1 MHTRVDQ
8 VKGGG
13 IRRFFRNSRSF
24 VLGAGIGSGMAAR
37 AAERAGADFVL
48 ALNAGRFRAMGGSSP
63 ASILPIRNSN
73 EFVAGFGRTEILPS
87 TKLPVFFGACTFDP
101 KLDIDRFLERI
112 IRWGFS
118 GVTNF
123 PSVIHIDD
131 YRRSLLEKSGLGY
144 EREIELLVKAA
155 KHGLMAIGYTRS
167 QPEARRMVEAGV
179 EAICIN
185 FNLNRPIESGCDP
198 TISLSELAA
207 RTSAVARVAQ
217 SIDRNTICL
226 MGGGPITKPDE
237 LLDICRET
245 GVQGFIGGSS
255 LDRVPLEMSVLE
267 VTSGF
272 KTIHLLREKVDLLER
287 QLQLS
292 GFRHGVIAQ
301 SSIMKR
307 VLETARRLAGHP
319 SPVLVWGEAGSG
331 KRRIASLVHAFS
343 DKKLTKPA
351 LFQCRPGPA
360 IDTVGV
366 LFGAGQ
372 TETRRRQ
379 VSLLE
384 TATDSTILLM
394 HVDQLSR
401 DGQERLADYLE
412 TGSFTPLNSV
422 ALARSS
428 ARIIATATVAR
439 GGALNAVLCPRLV
452 ALFAG
457 LDIGLPPL
465 PDRLEDLPQLVQ
477 HFTVEAKGDSNA
489 QTLGIENSAF
499 LALAGHNWPGNLRE
513 LRQIVNQLVTLQQT
527 HITADV
533 LRPLLTASSPLKPT
547 SAFSEREWIIE
558 GLKRNKLHRGKTARY
573 LGLSRKTL
581 YNKIK
586 GLRILE

>member
-1 MHTRVDQ
+1 M
-8 VKGGG
+8 KGAG
-13 IRRFFRNSRSF
+13 IRQFFRNSRSF
-24 VLGAGIGSGMAAR
+24 VLGAGIGSGMTAR

-63 ASILPIRNSN
+63 ASILPIRNCN
-73 EFVAGFGRTEILPS
+73 EFVASFGRTEILPS

-101 KLDIDRFLERI
+101 QLDLDRWLDRI

-131 YRRSLLEKSGLGY
+131 YRRSLLEKCGLGY
-144 EREIELLVKAA
+144 ARETELLVKAA
-155 KHGLMAIGYTRS
+155 KRGLMTIAYTRT
-167 QPEARRMVEAGV
+167 QAEARRMVEAGA

-185 FNLNRPIESGCDP
+185 FNLNRGVESTSDP
-198 TISLSELAA
+198 SISLSELAA

-217 SIDRNTICL
+217 SIDKSAICL
-226 MGGGPITKPDE
+226 LGGGPITKPDE

-245 GVQGFIGGSS
+245 GIQGFIGGSS

-301 SSIMKR
+301 ASSMKR
-307 VLETARRLAGHP
+307 ILETTKRLAANP
-319 SPVLVWGEAGSG
+319 NPVLVWGEAGSG
-331 KRRIASLVHAFS
+331 KRRIAGLVLAFS
-343 DKKLTKPA
+343 DRKHAKAA

-360 IDTVGV
+360 IDTLGA
-366 LFGAGQ
+366 LFGAERD
-372 TETRRRQ
+372 ETRRRQ
-379 VSLLE
+379 LSLLE
-384 TATDSTILLM
+384 TSSDGAVLLL

-401 DGQERLADYLE
+401 EGQERLADYLE
-412 TGSFTPLNSV
+412 TGGFTPLNGIAV
-422 ALARSS
+422 VRST
-428 ARIIATATVAR
+428 ARIIATATVSR
-439 GGALNAVLCPRLV
+439 GAGLETVLCPRLL

-457 LDIGLPPL
+457 LDIELPSL
-465 PDRLEDLPQLVQ
+465 PDRLEDLPQLIQ
-477 HFTVEAKGDSNA
+477 HFTVEAKGDSRA
-489 QTLGIENSAF
+489 QTLAIENSAF
-499 LALAGHNWPGNLRE
+499 LALAGHDWPGNLRE
-513 LRQIVNQLVTLQQT
+513 LRQIVNQLVSLRQT

-533 LRPLLTASSPLKPT
+533 LRPLLDAQSHAKPSASL
-547 SAFSEREWIIE
+547 SEREWIIE
-558 GLKRNKLHRGKTARY
+558 GLKRNRLHRGKTARS

-586 GLRILE
+586 KLRILE

>member
-1 MHTRVDQ
+1 M
-8 VKGGG
+8 KGGG
-13 IRRFFRNSRSF
+13 IRQFFRNSRSF

-101 KLDIDRFLERI
+101 QLDIDRWLDRI
-112 IRWGFS
+112 SRWGFS

-131 YRRSLLEKSGLGY
+131 YRRSLLEKCGLGY
-144 EREIELLVKAA
+144 GREIELLVKAA
-155 KHGLMAIGYTRS
+155 KRGLMTIAYTRTQS
-167 QPEARRMVEAGV
+167 EARRMVEAGTQ
-179 EAICIN
+179 AICIN
-185 FNLNRPIESGCDP
+185 FNLNRGVESASDP
-198 TISLSELAA
+198 SISLSELAA

-217 SIDRNTICL
+217 SVDRNVICL
-226 MGGGPITKPDE
+226 LGGGPITKPDE
-237 LLDICRET
+237 LLDICGET
-245 GVQGFIGGSS
+245 GVKGFIGGSS

-272 KTIHLLREKVDLLER
+272 KTLHLLREKVDLLER

-292 GFRHGVIAQ
+292 GFRHGIIAQ

-307 VLETARRLAGHP
+307 VLETAKRLASHP
-319 SPVLVWGEAGSG
+319 SPVLVWGETGSG

-343 DKKLTKPA
+343 DRKQAKAA
-351 LFQCRPGPA
+351 LFQCRPGLP
-360 IDTVGV
+360 IDTVGA
-366 LFGAGQ
+366 LFGAERDQ
-372 TETRRRQ
+372 SRRRQ
-379 VSLLE
+379 LSLLE
-384 TATDSTILLM
+384 SANDTTVLLL
-394 HVDQLSR
+394 HLDQLSR

-412 TGSFTPLNSV
+412 TGSFAPLNGASIV
-422 ALARSS
+422 RSS

-439 GGALNAVLCPRLV
+439 GAGLQTVLCPRLLG
-452 ALFAG
+452 LFSG
-457 LDIGLPPL
+457 LDIKVPAL

-489 QTLGIENSAF
+489 QTLVIENSAF
-499 LALAGHNWPGNLRE
+499 LALAGHDWPGNLRE
-513 LRQIVNQLVTLQQT
+513 LRQIVNQLATLPDA
-527 HITADV
+527 HISAGI
-533 LRPLLTASSPLKPT
+533 LRPLLNASAPTKPKNT
-547 SAFSEREWIIE
+547 FSEREWIIE
-558 GLKRNKLHRGKTARY
+558 GLKRNRLHRGKTASS

-586 GLRILE
+586 KLRILE

>member
-1 MHTRVDQ
+1 MHNRVEQ
-8 VKGGG
+8 VKNAG
-13 IRRFFRNSRSF
+13 IRQFFRNSRSF
-24 VLGAGIGSGMAAR
+24 VLGAGIGSGMTAR

-63 ASILPIRNSN
+63 ASILPIRDSN

-101 KLDIDRFLERI
+101 RLDLDRFLDRI
-112 IRWGFS
+112 IRWGFT

-131 YRRSLLEKSGLGY
+131 FRRSLLEKSGLGY
-144 EREIELLVKAA
+144 EREIELLTKARQR
-155 KHGLMAIGYTRS
+155 GLMTIAYTRS
-167 QPEARRMVEAGV
+167 QAEARRMVEAGI

-185 FNLNRPIESGCDP
+185 FNLNRSVESGSDP
-198 TISLSELAA
+198 SISQSELAA
-207 RTSAVARVAQ
+207 RTSAVTRVAH
-217 SIDRNTICL
+217 STDKNVICL
-226 MGGGPITKPDE
+226 LGGGPITKPDE

-301 SSIMKR
+301 SSVMKR
-307 VLETARRLAGHP
+307 VLETAKRLAANP
-319 SPVLVWGEAGSG
+319 NPVLVWGETGSG
-331 KRRIASLVHAFS
+331 KRRIANLVHSFS
-343 DKKLTKPA
+343 DRKHTKAA
-351 LFQCRPGPA
+351 LFQCRAGPA
-360 IDTVGV
+360 AGNIGA
-366 LFGAGQ
+366 LFGAERD
-372 TETRRRQ
+372 ETRKRQ
-379 VSLLE
+379 LSILEAANGTAVLL
-384 TATDSTILLM
+384 LHL
-394 HVDQLSR
+394 DQLPR

-412 TGSFTPLNSV
+412 TGGFAPLNGVSV
-422 ALARSS
+422 VRSN
-428 ARIIATATVAR
+428 ARIIATATIAR
-439 GGALNAVLCPRLV
+439 SASLQTVLCPRLL
-452 ALFAG
+452 ALFTG
-457 LDIGLPPL
+457 LDIALPAL

-489 QTLGIENSAF
+489 PTLGIENSAF
-499 LALAGHNWPGNLRE
+499 LALAGHDWPGNLRE
-513 LRQIVNQLVTLQQT
+513 LRQIVNQLVTLQLS

-533 LRPLLTASSPLKPT
+533 LRPLLTASSAVKRT
-547 SAFSEREWIIE
+547 NVFSEREWIIE
-558 GLKRNKLHRGKTARY
+558 GLKRNKLHRGKTAQS

-586 GLRILE
+586 KLRILE

>member
-1 MHTRVDQ
+1 M
-8 VKGGG
+8 KGGG
-13 IRRFFRNSRSF
+13 IRQFFRNSRSF

-101 KLDIDRFLERI
+101 QLDIDRWLDRI
-112 IRWGFS
+112 SRWGFS

-144 EREIELLVKAA
+144 AREIELLVKAA
-155 KHGLMAIGYTRS
+155 KRGLMTIAYTRTQS
-167 QPEARRMVEAGV
+167 EARRMVEAGIQ
-179 EAICIN
+179 AICIN
-185 FNLNRPIESGCDP
+185 FNLNRGVESASDP
-198 TISLSELAA
+198 SISLSELAA

-217 SIDRNTICL
+217 SVDRNVICL
-226 MGGGPITKPDE
+226 LGGGPITKPDE
-237 LLDICRET
+237 LLDICGET
-245 GVQGFIGGSS
+245 GVKGFIGGSS

-272 KTIHLLREKVDLLER
+272 KTLHLLREKVDLLER

-307 VLETARRLAGHP
+307 VLENTKRLASHP
-319 SPVLVWGEAGSG
+319 NPVLVWGEAGSG

-343 DKKLTKPA
+343 DRKHARAT
-351 LFQCRPGPA
+351 LFQCRPGSP
-360 IDTVGV
+360 IDTVGA
-366 LFGAGQ
+366 LFGAERDQ
-372 TETRRRQ
+372 SRRRQ
-379 VSLLE
+379 LSLLE
-384 TATDSTILLM
+384 SASDTTVLLL
-394 HVDQLSR
+394 HLDQLSR

-412 TGSFTPLNSV
+412 TGSFSPLNGASIV
-422 ALARSS
+422 RSS

-439 GGALNAVLCPRLV
+439 GAGLQTVLCPRLLG
-452 ALFAG
+452 LFSG
-457 LDIGLPPL
+457 LDIKLPAL

-489 QTLGIENSAF
+489 QTLAIENSAF

-513 LRQIVNQLVTLQQT
+513 LRQIVNQLVTLADA
-527 HITADV
+527 HISAGV
-533 LRPLLTASSPLKPT
+533 LRPLLNASAPAKPKN
-547 SAFSEREWIIE
+547 AFSEREWIIE
-558 GLKRNKLHRGKTARY
+558 GLKRNRLHRGKTASS

-586 GLRILE
+586 KLRILE

>member
-1 MHTRVDQ
+1 MHTRADQ

-13 IRRFFRNSRSF
+13 IRQFFRNSRSF
-24 VLGAGIGSGMAAR
+24 VLGAGIGSGMTAR

-63 ASILPIRNSN
+63 ASILPIRNAN

-87 TKLPVFFGACTFDP
+87 TKLPVFFGACAFDP
-101 KLDIDRFLERI
+101 QLDIDRFLERI

-131 YRRSLLEKSGLGY
+131 YRRSLLEKCGLGY

-155 KHGLMAIGYTRS
+155 RRGLMTIAYTRTQS
-167 QPEARRMVEAGV
+167 EAKRMVEAGA

-185 FNLNRPIESGCDP
+185 FNLNRAVESGPDP
-198 TISLSELAA
+198 SISLSELAA

-217 SIDRNTICL
+217 SIDKSVICL
-226 MGGGPITKPDE
+226 LGGGPITKPDE
-237 LLDICRET
+237 LLEICRET

-292 GFRHGVIAQ
+292 GVRHGVIAQ

-307 VLETARRLAGHP
+307 VLETARRLASNP
-319 SPVLVWGEAGSG
+319 NPVLVWGEAGSG

-343 DKKLTKPA
+343 ERKQTKPA
-351 LFQCRPGPA
+351 LFHCRPGLA
-360 IDTVGV
+360 TDTVGV
-366 LFGAGQ
+366 LFGV
-372 TETRRRQ
+372 ERCENRRRQ
-379 VSLLE
+379 LSLLE
-384 TATDSTILLM
+384 SASDTTVLLM
-394 HVDQLSR
+394 HIDQLSR

-412 TGSFTPLNSV
+412 TGSFTPLNGVSIV
-422 ALARSS
+422 RSN

-439 GGALNAVLCPRLV
+439 GKGLQSVLCPRLL
-452 ALFAG
+452 ALFVG
-457 LDIGLPPL
+457 LDIEVPPL
-465 PDRLEDLPQLVQ
+465 PNRLEDLPQLIQ
-477 HFTVEAKGDSNA
+477 HFTVEAKGDANA
-489 QTLGIENSAF
+489 QTLAIEKSAF
-499 LALAGHNWPGNLRE
+499 LALAGHHWSGNLRE
-513 LRQIVNQLVTLQQT
+513 LRQIVNQLVALKDA
-527 HITADV
+527 HIVAEV
-533 LRPLLTASSPLKPT
+533 LKPLLNAALPAKPS

-558 GLKRNKLHRGKTARY
+558 ALKRNRLHRGKTARS

-586 GLRILE
+586 KLRILE

>member
-1 MHTRVDQ
+1 
-8 VKGGG
+8 
-13 IRRFFRNSRSF
+13 
-24 VLGAGIGSGMAAR
+24 MAAR

-101 KLDIDRFLERI
+101 QLDIDRWLDRI
-112 IRWGFS
+112 SRWGFS

-144 EREIELLVKAA
+144 AREIELLVKAA
-155 KHGLMAIGYTRS
+155 KRGLMTIAYTRTQS
-167 QPEARRMVEAGV
+167 EARRMVEAGIQ
-179 EAICIN
+179 AICIN
-185 FNLNRPIESGCDP
+185 FNLNRGVESASDP
-198 TISLSELAA
+198 SISLSELAA

-217 SIDRNTICL
+217 SVDRNVICL
-226 MGGGPITKPDE
+226 LGGGPITKPDE
-237 LLDICRET
+237 LLDICGET
-245 GVQGFIGGSS
+245 GVKGFIGGSS

-272 KTIHLLREKVDLLER
+272 KTLHLLREKVDLLER

-307 VLETARRLAGHP
+307 VLENTKRLASHP
-319 SPVLVWGEAGSG
+319 NPVLVWGEAGSG

-343 DKKLTKPA
+343 DRKHARAT
-351 LFQCRPGPA
+351 LFQCRPGSP
-360 IDTVGV
+360 IDTVGA
-366 LFGAGQ
+366 LFGAERDQ
-372 TETRRRQ
+372 SRRRQ
-379 VSLLE
+379 LSLLE
-384 TATDSTILLM
+384 SASDTTVLLL
-394 HVDQLSR
+394 HLDQLSR

-412 TGSFTPLNSV
+412 TGSFSPLNGASIV
-422 ALARSS
+422 RSS

-439 GGALNAVLCPRLV
+439 GAGLQTVLCPRLLG
-452 ALFAG
+452 LFSG
-457 LDIGLPPL
+457 LDIKLPAL

-489 QTLGIENSAF
+489 QTLAIENSAF

-513 LRQIVNQLVTLQQT
+513 LRQIVNQLVTLADA
-527 HITADV
+527 HISAGV
-533 LRPLLTASSPLKPT
+533 LRPLLNASAPAKPKN
-547 SAFSEREWIIE
+547 AFSEREWIIE
-558 GLKRNKLHRGKTARY
+558 GLKRNRLHRGKTASS

-586 GLRILE
+586 KLRILE

>member
-1 MHTRVDQ
+1 MHMRADQ

-13 IRRFFRNSRSF
+13 IRQFFRNSRSF
-24 VLGAGIGSGMAAR
+24 VLGAGIGSGMTAR

-63 ASILPIRNSN
+63 ASILPIRDTN

-87 TKLPVFFGACTFDP
+87 TKLPVFFGACTFNP
-101 KLDIDRFLERI
+101 QLDIDRFLDRI

-123 PSVIHIDD
+123 PSIIHIDD

-144 EREIELLVKAA
+144 AREIELLVKAA
-155 KHGLMAIGYTRS
+155 RRGLMTIGYTRTQS
-167 QPEARRMVEAGV
+167 EVKRMVDAGTG
-179 EAICIN
+179 AICIN
-185 FNLNRPIESGCDP
+185 FNLNRGVESGSEP
-198 TISLSELAA
+198 LISLSELAA
-207 RTSAVARVAQ
+207 RTSAVARAAQ
-217 SIDRNTICL
+217 SIDRNVICL
-226 MGGGPITKPDE
+226 LGGGPITKPDE

-272 KTIHLLREKVDLLER
+272 KAIHLLREKVDLLER

-307 VLETARRLAGHP
+307 VLETARRLASNP
-319 SPVLVWGEAGSG
+319 NPVLVWGEAGSG

-343 DKKLTKPA
+343 DRKHTKPA
-351 LFQCRPGPA
+351 LFHCRPGPA
-360 IDTVGV
+360 IDMVGT
-366 LFGAGQ
+366 LFGAEGD
-372 TETRRRQ
+372 ENRRRQ
-379 VSLLE
+379 LSLLE
-384 TATDSTILLM
+384 AASDSSLLLM
-394 HVDQLSR
+394 HVDQLPR

-412 TGSFTPLNSV
+412 TGSFTPLNGVS
-422 ALARSS
+422 AARSN
-428 ARIIATATVAR
+428 ARIVATATVAR
-439 GGALNAVLCPRLV
+439 GAGLESVLCPRLLAFFV
-452 ALFAG
+452 G
-457 LDIGLPPL
+457 LDIGLPAL
-465 PDRLEDLPQLVQ
+465 SNRLEDLPQLIQ

-489 QTLGIENSAF
+489 QALAIEKSAF
-499 LALAGHNWPGNLRE
+499 LALADHHWPGNLRE
-513 LRQIVNQLVTLQQT
+513 LRQIVNQLVALKDT
-527 HITADV
+527 HISAEV
-533 LRPLLTASSPLKPT
+533 LKPLLNAASPAKPT

-558 GLKRNKLHRGKTARY
+558 GLKRNQLHRGKTARS

-581 YNKIK
+581 YNKMK
-586 GLRILE
+586 KLRILE

>member
-1 MHTRVDQ
+1 M
-8 VKGGG
+8 KGGG
-13 IRRFFRNSRSF
+13 IRQFFRNSRSF

-101 KLDIDRFLERI
+101 QLDIDRWLDRI
-112 IRWGFS
+112 SGWGFS

-131 YRRSLLEKSGLGY
+131 YRRSLLEKCGLGY
-144 EREIELLVKAA
+144 AREIELLVKAA
-155 KHGLMAIGYTRS
+155 KRGLMTIAYTRTQS
-167 QPEARRMVEAGV
+167 EARRMVEAGTQ
-179 EAICIN
+179 AICIN
-185 FNLNRPIESGCDP
+185 FNLNRGVESASDP
-198 TISLSELAA
+198 SISLSELAA

-217 SIDRNTICL
+217 SVDRNVICL
-226 MGGGPITKPDE
+226 LGGGPITKPDE
-237 LLDICRET
+237 LLDICGET
-245 GVQGFIGGSS
+245 GVKGFIGGSS

-307 VLETARRLAGHP
+307 VLETAKRLASHP
-319 SPVLVWGEAGSG
+319 SPVLVWGETGSG

-343 DKKLTKPA
+343 ERKHAKAA
-351 LFQCRPGPA
+351 LFQCRPGLP
-360 IDTVGV
+360 IDTVGA
-366 LFGAGQ
+366 LFGAERDQ
-372 TETRRRQ
+372 SRRRQ
-379 VSLLE
+379 LSLLE
-384 TATDSTILLM
+384 GANDTTVLLL
-394 HVDQLSR
+394 HLDQLSR

-412 TGSFTPLNSV
+412 TGSFAPLNGASIV
-422 ALARSS
+422 RSS

-439 GGALNAVLCPRLV
+439 GAGLQTVLCPRLLG
-452 ALFAG
+452 LFSG
-457 LDIGLPPL
+457 LDIKLPAL

-489 QTLGIENSAF
+489 QTLAIENSAF
-499 LALAGHNWPGNLRE
+499 LALAGHDWPGNLRE
-513 LRQIVNQLVTLQQT
+513 LRQIVNQLVTLPDA
-527 HITADV
+527 HISAGI
-533 LRPLLTASSPLKPT
+533 LRPLLNASAPTKPK

-558 GLKRNKLHRGKTARY
+558 GLKRNRLHRGKTASS

-586 GLRILE
+586 KLRILE

>member
-1 MHTRVDQ
+1 MQTRTDQ

-13 IRRFFRNSRSF
+13 IRQFFRNSRSF
-24 VLGAGIGSGMAAR
+24 VLGAGIGSGMTAR

-101 KLDIDRFLERI
+101 QLDIDRFLDHI

-118 GVTNF
+118 GATNF

-144 EREIELLVKAA
+144 AREIELLVKAA
-155 KHGLMAIGYTRS
+155 RRGLMTIAYTRTQS
-167 QPEARRMVEAGV
+167 EARRMVEAGA

-185 FNLNRPIESGCDP
+185 FNLNRGGEDGSVPS
-198 TISLSELAA
+198 ISLSELAA
-207 RTSAVARVAQ
+207 RTRAVARVAQ
-217 SIDRNTICL
+217 SIDGNVICL
-226 MGGGPITKPDE
+226 LGGGPITKPDE

-245 GVQGFIGGSS
+245 GIQGFIGGSS

-292 GFRHGVIAQ
+292 GFRHGIIAQ

-307 VLETARRLAGHP
+307 ALETARRLAGNP
-319 SPVLVWGEAGSG
+319 NPVLVWGETGSG
-331 KRRIASLVHAFS
+331 KGRIASLVHAFS
-343 DKKLTKPA
+343 DRKNTKAA
-351 LFQCRPGPA
+351 LFHCRPGPA
-360 IDTVGV
+360 INAVAA
-366 LFGAGQ
+366 LFG
-372 TETRRRQ
+372 TESDENRRRQ
-379 VSLLE
+379 LSLLE
-384 TATDSTILLM
+384 AASDSALLLM

-412 TGSFTPLNSV
+412 TGSFMPLNGVSIV
-422 ALARSS
+422 RSN
-428 ARIIATATVAR
+428 ARIVATATVAR
-439 GGALNAVLCPRLV
+439 GAGLESVLCPRLLAFFV
-452 ALFAG
+452 G
-457 LDIGLPPL
+457 LDIEVPALPN
-465 PDRLEDLPQLVQ
+465 RLEDLPQLIQ

-489 QTLGIENSAF
+489 QTMAIEKSAF
-499 LALAGHNWPGNLRE
+499 LALADHHWPGNLRE
-513 LRQIVNQLVTLQQT
+513 LRQIVNQLVALKDT
-527 HITADV
+527 HIVAEV
-533 LRPLLTASSPLKPT
+533 LKPLLNAELPAKRT

-558 GLKRNKLHRGKTARY
+558 GLKRNRLHRGRTARS

-586 GLRILE
+586 KLRILE

>member
-1 MHTRVDQ
+1 MHNRVEQ
-8 VKGGG
+8 VKNAG
-13 IRRFFRNSRSF
+13 IRQFFRNSRSF
-24 VLGAGIGSGMAAR
+24 VLGAGIGSGMTAR

-101 KLDIDRFLERI
+101 SLDLDRFLDRI
-112 IRWGFS
+112 IRWGFT

-131 YRRSLLEKSGLGY
+131 FRRSLLEKSGLGY
-144 EREIELLVKAA
+144 EREIELLIKARQR
-155 KHGLMAIGYTRS
+155 GLMTIAYTRS
-167 QPEARRMVEAGV
+167 QTEARRMVEAGI

-185 FNLNRPIESGCDP
+185 FNLNRSVESGSDP
-198 TISLSELAA
+198 SISQSELAA
-207 RTSAVARVAQ
+207 RTSAVTRVAH
-217 SIDRNTICL
+217 STDKNVICL
-226 MGGGPITKPDE
+226 LGGGPITKPDE

-292 GFRHGVIAQ
+292 GFRHGIIAQ
-301 SSIMKR
+301 SSVMKR
-307 VLETARRLAGHP
+307 VLEAAKRLAANP
-319 SPVLVWGEAGSG
+319 NPVLVWGEAGSG
-331 KRRIASLVHAFS
+331 KRRIANLVHSFS
-343 DKKLTKPA
+343 DRKHTKAA
-351 LFQCRPGPA
+351 LFQCRAGA
-360 IDTVGV
+360 AADTVGA
-366 LFGAGQ
+366 LFGAERD
-372 TETRRRQ
+372 ETRKRQ
-379 VSLLE
+379 LSLLE
-384 TATDSTILLM
+384 AANGTAVLLL
-394 HVDQLSR
+394 HLDQLPR
-401 DGQERLADYLE
+401 DGQDRLADYLE
-412 TGSFTPLNSV
+412 TGGFTSLNGVSV
-422 ALARSS
+422 VRSN

-439 GGALNAVLCPRLV
+439 GASLQTVLCPRLL

-457 LDIGLPPL
+457 LDIALPAL

-489 QTLGIENSAF
+489 PTLGIENSAF
-499 LALAGHNWPGNLRE
+499 LALAGHDWPGNLRE
-513 LRQIVNQLVTLQQT
+513 LRQIVNQLVTLQLS

-533 LRPLLTASSPLKPT
+533 LRPLLTASSAVKRT
-547 SAFSEREWIIE
+547 NVFSEREWIIE
-558 GLKRNKLHRGKTARY
+558 GLKRNKLHRGKTAQS

-586 GLRILE
+586 KLRILE

>member
-1 MHTRVDQ
+1 MT
-8 VKGGG
+8 
-13 IRRFFRNSRSF
+13 
-24 VLGAGIGSGMAAR
+24 AR

-63 ASILPIRNSN
+63 ASILPIRNTN

-101 KLDIDRFLERI
+101 QLDIDRFLDRI

-123 PSVIHIDD
+123 PSIIHIDD
-131 YRRSLLEKSGLGY
+131 YRRSLLEKCGLGY

-155 KHGLMAIGYTRS
+155 KRGLMTVAYTRS
-167 QPEARRMVEAGV
+167 QSEARRMVEAGA

-185 FNLNRPIESGCDP
+185 FNLNRAVESGSAP
-198 TISLSELAA
+198 SISLSELGA

-217 SIDRNTICL
+217 SIDKSVICL
-226 MGGGPITKPDE
+226 LGGGPITKPDE

-245 GVQGFIGGSS
+245 GVQGFVGGSS

-292 GFRHGVIAQ
+292 GFRHGIIAQ

-307 VLETARRLAGHP
+307 VLETARCLAGNP
-319 SPVLVWGEAGSG
+319 NPVLVWGEAGSG
-331 KRRIASLVHAFS
+331 KRRIASLIQAFS
-343 DKKLTKPA
+343 DRKHTKAA
-351 LFQCRPGPA
+351 LFHCRPGPA
-360 IDTVGV
+360 IDTVGT
-366 LFGAGQ
+366 LFGA
-372 TETRRRQ
+372 ERDENRRRQ
-379 VSLLE
+379 LSLLE
-384 TATDSTILLM
+384 AASDSAVLLM

-412 TGSFTPLNSV
+412 TGSFTPLNGVSV
-422 ALARSS
+422 VRSN

-439 GGALNAVLCPRLV
+439 GAGLESVLCPRLLAFFV
-452 ALFAG
+452 G
-457 LDIGLPPL
+457 LDIELPAL
-465 PDRLEDLPQLVQ
+465 PNRLEDLPQLIQ

-489 QTLGIENSAF
+489 QTLAIEKSAF
-499 LALAGHNWPGNLRE
+499 LALAGHHWPGNLRE
-513 LRQIVNQLVTLQQT
+513 LRQIVNQLVSLKDA
-527 HITADV
+527 HIVAEV
-533 LRPLLTASSPLKPT
+533 LKPLLSPTLPAKPT

-558 GLKRNKLHRGKTARY
+558 GLKRNRLHRGETARS

-586 GLRILE
+586 KLRILD